1 MRSRVQGLQ
10 RIALVY
16 MAVKHAQALAVEQA
30 AASLRETETVIA
42 EHRSQ
47 AERSS
52 VRGHERLDAGDDV
65 GWRMEE
71 SQRQIAEWNTEELI
85 AVRKKREALVVE
97 ATELYRAGRM
107 QLEQME
113 SVLREL
119 RKTKHL
125 ESARMTQRESD
136 DRFLARQWWDE
147 RERLRK
153 AASESE

>member
-16 MAVKHAQALAVEQA
+16 MAVKHAQALALEQA
-30 AASLRETETVIA
+30 AGSLRETETVIA

-47 AERSS
+47 AQRSS
-52 VRGHERLDAGDDV
+52 ARGHERLDAGDDA

-71 SQRQIAEWNTEELI
+71 SQRQIAEWNTEDLV
-85 AVRKKREALVVE
+85 AQRKKREALLAE

-119 RKTKHL
+119 RRTQHA
-125 ESARMTQRESD
+125 ESARRTQRESD

-147 RERLRK
+147 RERQRK